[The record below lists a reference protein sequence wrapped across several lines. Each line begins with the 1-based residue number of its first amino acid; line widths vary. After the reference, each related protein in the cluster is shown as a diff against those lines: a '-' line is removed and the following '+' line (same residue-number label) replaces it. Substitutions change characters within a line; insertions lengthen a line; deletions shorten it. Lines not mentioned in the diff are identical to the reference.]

1 LCYSLND
8 FLRYRLK
15 VTARGKIAA
24 GVFFDSSAKLLIF
37 LNMVVLAITVTIQL
51 TRHSNGQITVGF
63 CSFLA
68 ILANYHLPLNV
79 ALVAATCPVEF
90 ICRQWR
96 FA

>member
-1 LCYSLND
+1 
-8 FLRYRLK
+8 LRYRLK

-37 LNMVVLAITVTIQL
+37 LNMVVLAITVTKQL

-79 ALVAATCPVEF
+79 ALDVSPR
-90 ICRQWR
+90 I
-96 FA
+96 